1 MQLLKN
7 RICGGRPFERLA
19 VGVVVSDEL
28 IDALHELLGG
38 ALPAELITPAVWSR
52 IIGRVE
58 NESTPFLKNSFVR
71 RKIKQ
76 SDRETGAIA

>member
-1 MQLLKN
+1 
-7 RICGGRPFERLA
+7 
-19 VGVVVSDEL
+19 
-28 IDALHELLGG
+28 
-38 ALPAELITPAVWSR
+38 VWSR

-76 SDRETGAIA
+76 SDRKTGGVA

>member
-1 MQLLKN
+1 K
-7 RICGGRPFERLA
+7 
-19 VGVVVSDEL
+19 
-28 IDALHELLGG
+28 GG

-58 NESTPFLKNSFVR
+58 NESTHFLKFLFVR

-76 SDRETGAIA
+76 NDRELPRTA